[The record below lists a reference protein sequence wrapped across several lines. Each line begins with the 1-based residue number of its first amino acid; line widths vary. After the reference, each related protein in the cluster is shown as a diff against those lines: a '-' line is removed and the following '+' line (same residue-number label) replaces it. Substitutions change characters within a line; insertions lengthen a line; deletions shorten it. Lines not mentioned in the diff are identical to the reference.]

1 MSNLPAISR
10 DYSDYMIPQI
20 DVSLTEFTWNFRE
33 LKFAI
38 HWGNYADFIRIA
50 DYIGNIKFRQFLF
63 EILPEIGTILTNA
76 KIHRKSPGN
85 FTIL

>member
-33 LKFAI
+33 VKFAI
-38 HWGNYADFIRIA
+38 PQGSYADFIRIA
-50 DYIGNIKFRQFLF
+50 DYIELLKFR
-63 EILPEIGTILTNA
+63 
-76 KIHRKSPGN
+76 
-85 FTIL
+85 